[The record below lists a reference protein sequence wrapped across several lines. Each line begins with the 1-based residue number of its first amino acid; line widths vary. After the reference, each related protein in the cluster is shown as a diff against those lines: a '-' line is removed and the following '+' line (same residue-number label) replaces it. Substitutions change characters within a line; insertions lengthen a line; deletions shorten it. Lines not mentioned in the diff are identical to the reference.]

1 MYLLCF
7 VLSLSPCYRLPQ
19 SEYVYHVFGQHK
31 FSKITTNLDLF
42 LRRFNEVQFWV
53 VTEVCRI
60 ESLQTRVKVVCKFIK
75 IASQ

>member
-1 MYLLCF
+1 M
-7 VLSLSPCYRLPQ
+7 
-19 SEYVYHVFGQHK
+19 YHVFGQHK